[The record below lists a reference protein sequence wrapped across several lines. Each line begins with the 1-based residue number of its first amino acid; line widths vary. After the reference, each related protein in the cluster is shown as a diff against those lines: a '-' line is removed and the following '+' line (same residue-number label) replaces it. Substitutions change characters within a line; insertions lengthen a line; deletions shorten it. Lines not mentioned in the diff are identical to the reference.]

1 MGGTGKIL
9 VIKPSSLGDVVHTFP
24 ALELLRRA
32 YPDAELDFVIHPAL
46 AELLDLSPFPVRK
59 KIYFNRRE
67 LGSLLK
73 GGVELFRLI
82 REIRREEYELVVDF
96 QGLFR
101 SGFLSGISRSCITAG
116 FTHPREKSAALFY
129 NRKIDVEMEQ
139 HAVSRYAE
147 LVNKLCD
154 TKFPVPEV
162 KLPIQTRGLPKLPE
176 HFMVIVPCARWE
188 SKTFPPRLFA
198 DIATEALKHAPGT
211 GVVIA
216 GGKGDSQA
224 AAEIMKFLPDAV
236 DLTGKTSLVQL
247 VSVMALADAV
257 LTNDSGPMHIA
268 ALANTRVFALF
279 GPTLPELTGP
289 YGTEHLI
296 FKNEG
301 LPCSGCMKRFCP
313 KGKKQ
318 PCHDIDVR
326 KAGSALGNHI
336 VQKILEV

>member
-1 MGGTGKIL
+1 MANKNIFITGATKNTGRAIAETFAKDGYDVIISSRDEASATTAAKEIEAAYGTKCMG
-9 VIKPSSLGDVVHTFP
+9 V
-24 ALELLRRA
+24 A
-32 YPDAELDFVIHPAL
+32 
-46 AELLDLSPFPVRK
+46 LDLTDVKDIERVFGEIEAAYGKLDTFVANSA
-59 KIYFNRRE
+59 N
-67 LGSLLK
+67 LG
-73 GGVELFRLI
+73 V
-82 REIRREEYELVVDF
+82 
-96 QGLFR
+96 
-101 SGFLSGISRSCITAG
+101 
-116 FTHPREKSAALFY
+116 
-129 NRKIDVEMEQ
+129 
-139 HAVSRYAE
+139 
-147 LVNKLCD
+147 
-154 TKFPVPEV
+154 
-162 KLPIQTRGLPKLPE
+162 
-176 HFMVIVPCARWE
+176 
-188 SKTFPPRLFA
+188 
-198 DIATEALKHAPGT
+198 
-211 GVVIA
+211 
-216 GGKGDSQA
+216 GKGTLNTTPEDFDDIMTVNARGTFFCCQA

-313 KGKKQ
+313 KGKEQ

>member
-1 MGGTGKIL
+1 MANSGKIL
-9 VIKPSSLGDVVHTFP
+9 VIKPSSLGDIVHLFP
-24 ALELLRRA
+24 ALELLKREF
-32 YPDAELDFVIHPAL
+32 PGKELDFAVHPAF
-46 AELLDLSPFPVRK
+46 AGILDLSPFPVRK
-59 KIYFNRRE
+59 KIIFDRKKLSSPATFFSSSRSLLRE
-67 LGSLLK
+67 L
-73 GGVELFRLI
+73 RY
-82 REIRREEYELVVDF
+82 EEYDLVIDF

-154 TKFPVPEV
+154 PKFPVPEV

-216 GGKGDSQA
+216 GGKGDSLA

-247 VSVMALADAV
+247 VSVTALSDSV

-313 KGKKQ
+313 KGKEQ